1 MLTPAE
7 ERLQVCFVF
16 VQGAQ
21 CFHCSWP
28 AIRLPGLPVVTL
40 GSTIAL
46 FAGACREFE
55 RAFSIRPLLELGD
68 TRTLMRVC
76 VARVFVSCFAANFGE
91 ARCLQNFPNT
101 GVVCSAHASRPSH
114 FFNVNRVFETALC
127 VVAAVSMRVCGQLV
141 GGFQVRYRSRD
152 RAGDGLTRRRP
163 NRLGRP
169 WIRLVACRMASGVIV
184 GGAAVRKGSAPSP
197 VPKGSLS
204 LEYVCVLFWYTAAG
218 SLPSTNMCNSAGSS
232 GRRMVSGPGVCGLAS
247 VRT

>member
-7 ERLQVCFVF
+7 ERDQRPRVCFMFVF
-16 VQGAQ
+16 AQGAQ

-91 ARCLQNFPNT
+91 ARCLQNFPNKLPPRT
-101 GVVCSAHASRPSH
+101 HRRPAMVRKVFAPSGEGATDDESMVESIPEESEFSQDQVAEDGPSARWQVP
-114 FFNVNRVFETALC
+114 VFQGEWLC
-127 VVAAVSMRVCGQLV
+127 QDVQLV
-141 GGFQVRYRSRD
+141 DSQLVCRSL
-152 RAGDGLTRRRP
+152 G
-163 NRLGRP
+163 NRF
-169 WIRLVACRMASGVIV
+169 SVI
-184 GGAAVRKGSAPSP
+184 GH
-197 VPKGSLS
+197 
-204 LEYVCVLFWYTAAG
+204 
-218 SLPSTNMCNSAGSS
+218 
-232 GRRMVSGPGVCGLAS
+232 
-247 VRT
+247 

>member
-101 GVVCSAHASRPSH
+101 QR
-114 FFNVNRVFETALC
+114 
-127 VVAAVSMRVCGQLV
+127 
-141 GGFQVRYRSRD
+141 
-152 RAGDGLTRRRP
+152 
-163 NRLGRP
+163 
-169 WIRLVACRMASGVIV
+169 
-184 GGAAVRKGSAPSP
+184 
-197 VPKGSLS
+197 
-204 LEYVCVLFWYTAAG
+204 
-218 SLPSTNMCNSAGSS
+218 
-232 GRRMVSGPGVCGLAS
+232 
-247 VRT
+247 